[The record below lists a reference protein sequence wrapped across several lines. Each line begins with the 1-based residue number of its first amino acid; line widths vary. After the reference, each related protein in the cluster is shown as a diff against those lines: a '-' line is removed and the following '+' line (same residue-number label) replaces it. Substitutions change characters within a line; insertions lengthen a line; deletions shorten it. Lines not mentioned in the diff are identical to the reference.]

1 MAVIF
6 NDTDTDFQVGIWQ
19 ILEDQAD
26 LESGMAYRSEAVNAE
41 RRIQQLASRKMLFLL
56 APELDS
62 NRIEIAPSGKPIDSL
77 NRVMFSISHT
87 KGYAAAIACNGMQTG
102 IDIELISERA
112 SRIAPRFLNSR
123 EIKLI
128 EQSRR
133 NIDIYGMHTLC
144 WSIKET
150 VYKWWGRPGID
161 FAGQIEIKE
170 LKEEGDVEV
179 CCMFDSYQ
187 RTCGV
192 TVKRFNDLW
201 LTYMKEMH

>member
-6 NDTDTDFQVGIWQ
+6 NDTDTGFQVGIWQ

-62 NRIEIAPSGKPIDSL
+62 NRIEIAPSGKPIDRL

-112 SRIAPRFLNSR
+112 SRIAPRFLNSN
-123 EIKLI
+123 EMKLI
-128 EQSRR
+128 EQFR
-133 NIDIYGMHTLC
+133 NTGLYGIHTLC

-150 VYKWWGRPGID
+150 LYKWWGRPGID
-161 FAGQIEIKE
+161 FARQIEIKE
-170 LKEEGDVEV
+170 LKEEGNIEV